1 MKESSQ
7 IALTFA
13 KSFLSRV
20 ERENKTLQDGHMHLH
35 VPEVCVCTYN
45 TIIVALYLREEV
57 KY

>member
-20 ERENKTLQDGHMHLH
+20 ERENNTLQDGHMHLH
-35 VPEVCVCTYN
+35 VPEVVYN
-45 TIIVALYLREEV
+45 NAAMLRHV
-57 KY
+57 IS